1 MIVAC
6 IVHGILILLFL
17 TLGVLFAKGRGQ
29 KLIAGYNTMSE
40 SERERVD
47 EQKLLKIMRNGMF
60 VFAGCMALALIG
72 TLTGIRPLIEAGAV
86 LLIIAAVVMVILA
99 NTKAKR

>member
-1 MIVAC
+1 MVAAC
-6 IVHGILILLFL
+6 IIYGILILLFL
-17 TLGVLFAKGRGQ
+17 ALGVLFARGRGQ

-60 VFAGCMALALIG
+60 VFAGCMALSLIG
-72 TLTGIRPLIEAGAV
+72 ALTGIRPLMDLGAV
-86 LLIIAAVVMVILA
+86 LLVVEAVVLVILA

>member
-1 MIVAC
+1 MVAAC
-6 IVHGILILLFL
+6 IIYGILILLFL
-17 TLGVLFAKGRGQ
+17 ALGVLFARGRGR

-72 TLTGIRPLIEAGAV
+72 ALTGIRPLMDLGAV
-86 LLIIAAVVMVILA
+86 LLVVEAVVLVILA